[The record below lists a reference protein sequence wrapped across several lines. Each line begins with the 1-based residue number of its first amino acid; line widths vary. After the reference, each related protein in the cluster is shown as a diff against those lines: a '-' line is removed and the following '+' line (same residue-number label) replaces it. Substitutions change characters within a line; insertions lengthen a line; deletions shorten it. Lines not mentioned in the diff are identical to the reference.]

1 MSAIIFDLDDT
12 LHRERRWILSGFAA
26 LAAHIEQRWAIDRR
40 STFAALARTVRAG
53 QRHEALQLLCQHHQ
67 LSDTLIPEFVQLIRA
82 HEPRLRL
89 SSETRDV
96 LTRLRSTWRIG
107 VLTNGRPEVQA
118 RKIAALGLAPMVD
131 EVVYADLYGGK
142 PTYLPFLMVAERL
155 GAEPSQCVFV
165 GDHPW
170 FDVYGARRV
179 GMRTVLLRRSLG
191 AVFPQTACYPDAVIT
206 RLHDVETAAARTM
219 QGEHDDVV
227 DDLRA
232 CG

>member
-1 MSAIIFDLDDT
+1 
-12 LHRERRWILSGFAA
+12 
-26 LAAHIEQRWAIDRR
+26 
-40 STFAALARTVRAG
+40 
-53 QRHEALQLLCQHHQ
+53 
-67 LSDTLIPEFVQLIRA
+67 
-82 HEPRLRL
+82 
-89 SSETRDV
+89 
-96 LTRLRSTWRIG
+96 
-107 VLTNGRPEVQA
+107 
-118 RKIAALGLAPMVD
+118 MVD

-179 GMRTVLLRRSLG
+179 GMRTVLLRRSVG
-191 AVFPQTACYPDAVIT
+191 AVFLISWHTPPEADAVIT
-206 RLHDVETAAARTM
+206 RLYRRDRGRGCSSRCGENHDNVI
-219 QGEHDDVV
+219 

>member
-12 LHRERRWILSGFAA
+12 LHCERRWVLSGFAA
-26 LAAHIEQRWAIDRR
+26 LASHIEQRWGLDRR
-40 STFAALARTVRAG
+40 SVFAALAGALRAG
-53 QRHEALQLLCQHHQ
+53 RRHQALQLLCQHYQ
-67 LSDTLIPEFVQLIRA
+67 LSDELILEFVEIIRN
-82 HEPRLRL
+82 HQPRLRL
-89 SSETRDV
+89 DREARDV
-96 LTRLRSTWRIG
+96 LTRLRSTWRVG

-131 EVVYADLYGGK
+131 AVVYADLFGGK

-155 GAEPSQCVFV
+155 GAEPSRCVFV

-179 GMRTVLLRRSLG
+179 GMRTVHLRRRAG
-191 AVFPQTACYPDAVIT
+191 ATLPQAACHPDVVIT
-206 RLHDVETAAARTM
+206 RLHDVEAAAARMM
-219 QGEHDDVV
+219 QGEQDDVV